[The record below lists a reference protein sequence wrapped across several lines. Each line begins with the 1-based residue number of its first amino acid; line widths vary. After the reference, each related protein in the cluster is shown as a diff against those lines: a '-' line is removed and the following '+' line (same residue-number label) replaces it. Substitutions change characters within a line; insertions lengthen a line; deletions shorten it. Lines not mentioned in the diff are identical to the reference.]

1 MMPTYD
7 IFHLPALNWITVLYF
22 FFGGL
27 ASGSFLLSLW
37 TGYGR
42 EELKPV
48 AKPAAVITPI
58 SLAIGLLLLVLH
70 LERPFQFWRILITFK
85 PISTTSWGAW
95 VLNVFF
101 IVSILYAFFWLINR
115 PEKAKKLGLFGL
127 PFALF
132 TGFYTGLLLMQMSG
146 NSLWDSALLPWIF
159 LVGGLLTAIAVSVL
173 VLTVSGQE
181 AKEPFY
187 GLRRYIC
194 TLIIIE
200 LLMISS
206 ELVALFTGGADAVEI
221 ANILLRG
228 ELSFWFINME
238 VAVGLLIPLG
248 ILILA
253 KTSKK
258 AGLHIM
264 VSVLMLIGILIMRF
278 IVVLAGQGQI

>member
-1 MMPTYD
+1 MPTYD

-37 TGYGR
+37 AGYGR
-42 EELKPV
+42 RELKPV

-85 PISTTSWGAW
+85 PTSMTSWGSW
-95 VLNVFF
+95 VLSIFM
-101 IVSILYAFFWLINR
+101 IVSILYAFLWLINKE
-115 PEKAKKLGLFGL
+115 EKAKTLGLLGL

-173 VLTVSGQE
+173 VLTVSGHE

-187 GLRRYIC
+187 GLRQYIC

-206 ELVALFTGGADAVEI
+206 ELVALYTGGADAVEI
-221 ANILLRG
+221 ANILLTG
-228 ELSFWFINME
+228 KLSFWFINME

-248 ILILA
+248 ILVVT

-264 VSVLMLIGILIMRF
+264 VSVLMLIGILTMRF